1 MTELNLIAEQPDF
14 LVLDKPAGISV
25 HSEDGA
31 GVVAQL
37 STLRHEPLWLV
48 HRLDRDTSG
57 ALLLARHPAA
67 AAALGELFATR
78 QVAKFYLGISAR
90 RPQKKTGLVA
100 GDMQRSR
107 DGNWRLLREQAR
119 PALTSFVTAAA
130 GDGLRAVLM
139 RPWTGRTHQLRVA
152 MKALGAPLLGDTRY
166 GGAAADRL
174 HLHAWSLSFVW
185 QGALQCFRAPL
196 PEAGAFRHAV
206 MRAQTAAWCPPE
218 QIVMPAP
225 SPAQKARIGADQ
237 ED

>member
-1 MTELNLIAEQPDF
+1 MTTLNLIAEHPDF
-14 LVLDKPAGISV
+14 LVLDKPPGVSV

-37 STLRHEPLWLV
+37 STLRNEPLWLV

-57 ALLLARHPAA
+57 ALLLARHPPA
-67 AAALGELFATR
+67 AAALGKLFATR
-78 QVAKFYLGISAR
+78 QVTKFYLGISAR

-107 DGNWRLLREQAR
+107 DGNWRLAREQVH
-119 PALTSFVTAAA
+119 PALTSFVSAAA

-139 RPWTGRTHQLRVA
+139 HPWTGRTHQLRVA

-174 HLHAWSLSFVW
+174 YLHAWALSFAW
-185 QGALQCFRAPL
+185 QGTVLCFQAPL
-196 PEAGAFRHAV
+196 PEAGAFGHAV
-206 MRAQTAAWCPPE
+206 MRAQAASWWPPE

-225 SPAQKARIGADQ
+225 SPAQLARTGAEQ